1 VLSTGCDDFIRKP
14 FNEQT
19 ILDTLTKHLG
29 VTYVYEQSPEQFA
42 SQSSHE
48 TTLTSEILVKYC
60 QEMPISWQRNL
71 YIASLEADRSRF
83 MDLLAELPEPNSPV
97 GRSLTKL
104 ARNFQFEQ
112 LVDLLEPI
120 VSPPNHSP

>member
-1 VLSTGCDDFIRKP
+1 
-14 FNEQT
+14 
-19 ILDTLTKHLG
+19 
-29 VTYVYEQSPEQFA
+29 
-42 SQSSHE
+42 
-48 TTLTSEILVKYC
+48 
-60 QEMPISWQRNL
+60 MPISWKRNL

-83 MDLLAELPEPNSPV
+83 MDLLAELPDPNSHV

-120 VSPPNHSP
+120 SK